1 MEIAGSSRPCSG
13 SEHLFAH
20 AIEEYYPD
28 IKISHGLA
36 VALGAVG
43 AANFQGR
50 DDLNLIDICK
60 KYGLDLNPATYGID
74 KDIFCDIWTRAA
86 ETRPDRVTILNDTDL
101 NRDWLCDIYDRMQ
114 G

>member
-1 MEIAGSSRPCSG
+1 MLSECRSRD
-13 SEHLFAH
+13 EFKHLFAH

-50 DDLNLIDICK
+50 DDLKLIEICK
-60 KYGLDLNPATYGID
+60 KYGLDLNPASYGID
-74 KDIFCDIWTRAA
+74 KDTFCDIWNRAA
-86 ETRPDRVTILNDTDL
+86 GTRPDRVTILNDTDL
-101 NRDWLCDIYDRMQ
+101 NNDWLCDIYDRMQ